1 MTSKLDEL
9 DRLASL
15 RDRGVLSESE
25 FAQAKAEVLAGAPKA
40 GSHTNPPVQSPTDS
54 LAGVEP
60 APDAEVSIWEIFRPI
75 ETADQANRLLSV
87 GYYAATAISVQGA
100 ILLSRY
106 PVVSDEDNVVLLAV
120 LVIFVA
126 LAFLAARSVSK
137 KANKVAAWVLVIIA
151 GCQAFGTATEGRL
164 DWLMIA
170 LAMAGVVL
178 SIQAVRA
185 AFACRRLTSLSGGSE
200 PQPSASSDA

>member
-25 FAQAKAEVLAGAPKA
+25 FAVAKAEILAGAPRLDGDPIPA
-40 GSHTNPPVQSPTDS
+40 LQTSTASTR
-54 LAGVEP
+54 GVEGG
-60 APDAEVSIWEIFRPI
+60 ADVDVSIWEVFRPI
-75 ETADQANRLLSV
+75 ETADQANELLSA

-106 PVVSDEDNVVLLAV
+106 PVATEEDNLVLIVV

-137 KANKVAAWVLVIIA
+137 KANTVAAWALLIIA
-151 GCQAFGTATEGRL
+151 GCQAFGTVT
-164 DWLMIA
+164 
-170 LAMAGVVL
+170 
-178 SIQAVRA
+178 
-185 AFACRRLTSLSGGSE
+185 
-200 PQPSASSDA
+200 